1 MEKPEPVKN
10 PVSPLCLKCG
20 KQPKYVTSMLDPP
33 IARRFHMFECECG
46 DRSWISER
54 ASEM

>member
-1 MEKPEPVKN
+1 MEKSDPVKN

-33 IARRFHMFECECG
+33 TVRRFHMFECECG
-46 DRSWISER
+46 DRSWISEK
-54 ASEM
+54 A